1 MSENKNK
8 FKELSFI
15 GKVSGIA
22 LLILA
27 FLVFILDR
35 IISPLFFYKDYPN
48 FIEFTKSGKI
58 PESIIRV
65 IIFMIPILIYKIFL

>member
-8 FKELSFI
+8 FKELPLI
-15 GKVSGIA
+15 GKITGIV

-27 FLVFILDR
+27 FILFVLDR
-35 IISPLFFYKDYPN
+35 VISPLFFYKDYPN

-58 PESIIRV
+58 SESIVRV
-65 IIFMIPILIYKIFL
+65 VIFIIPILIYKIFL